1 MEQNEYLFN
10 IHSLYNLARY
20 SFLEIE
26 SNYARTVEAS
36 GITLPQ
42 LRVLWIIKVFP
53 GISLTSIAKIGC
65 WTSPT
70 VSNMIKILLSKKLIF
85 KGETVNKKAYMFQL
99 TQMGTY
105 FIDINK
111 QDEEKKFFLFDLI
124 DLFSH
129 KELDFIIDI
138 FTKIVI
144 KEKKEFIFDYIE
156 KINEVD
162 LKINLTGLDKNK
174 VSTIK
179 KIISIYNLLRTFVL
193 TVEDSHREPLKEYN
207 VTYAQLRALWIIK
220 AFPGITSKEL
230 SQISFWSP
238 STVHVIV
245 KNLCSKQFIYREK
258 ALIKNAYYLDISK
271 LGEDLIIEDYEKNQ
285 KTLLIFQELKDIN
298 FQDILI
304 INCLLA
310 KINNKL
316 GNYKT
321 EEYIQKTFDVIKDKA
336 LNDKKLL

>member
-1 MEQNEYLFN
+1 MEQIEYLFN

-53 GISLTSIAKIGC
+53 GSSLSSIARIGC

-70 VSNMIKILLSKKLIF
+70 VSNMIKILINKGLIF
-85 KGETVNKKAYMFQL
+85 KGETINKKVYKFQL
-99 TQMGTY
+99 TQMGTF
-105 FIDINK
+105 FINANK
-111 QDEEKKFFLFDLI
+111 QDEKRKFYLFDLI

-129 KELDFIIDI
+129 EELDFIIEI
-138 FTKIVI
+138 FTKIII
-144 KEKKEFIFDYIE
+144 KEKKEFIFEYID
-156 KINEVD
+156 KINELN
-162 LKINLTGLDKNK
+162 LKIDLTGVDTSK

-179 KIISIYNLLRTFVL
+179 KIVSIDILLRIFVL
-193 TVEDSHREPLKEYN
+193 TVENSHREPLKEFN

-238 STVHVIV
+238 STVHVVV
-245 KNLCSKQFIYREK
+245 KNLYSKHFICKEK
-258 ALIKNAYYLDISK
+258 ALIKNAYYLDISNK
-271 LGEDLIIEDYEKNQ
+271 GEDLIIEDYKKNQ

-298 FQDILI
+298 SENILRL
-304 INCLLA
+304 NYLLA
-310 KINNKL
+310 KITTRL

-321 EEYIQKTFDVIKDKA
+321 REYIRKTFEVNKNRAFQD
-336 LNDKKLL
+336 

>member
-1 MEQNEYLFN
+1 MEQNEYLYN

-20 SFLEIE
+20 VFLKIE

-53 GISLTSIAKIGC
+53 GISLSSIARIGC

-70 VSNMIKILLSKKLIF
+70 VSNMIKILINKKLIF
-85 KGETVNKKAYMFQL
+85 KGETISKKVYKFQL
-99 TQMGTY
+99 TKMGMF
-105 FIDINK
+105 FINTNK
-111 QDEEKKFFLFDLI
+111 QDEKKKFYIFDLI

-129 KELDFIIDI
+129 EELDFIIEI
-138 FTKIVI
+138 FTMIII
-144 KEKKEFIFDYIE
+144 KEKKEFIFNYIE
-156 KINEVD
+156 KINKVN
-162 LKINLTGLDKNK
+162 LKINLTGFDTSK

-193 TVEDSHREPLKEYN
+193 TVENSHREPLKEFN
-207 VTYAQLRALWIIK
+207 VTYAQIRALWTIK

-230 SQISFWSP
+230 SQISFWAP

-245 KNLCSKQFIYREK
+245 KNLYSKHFIYKEK

-271 LGEDLIIEDYEKNQ
+271 QGEDLIIEDYKKNQ

-298 FQDILI
+298 LQDIIRL
-304 INCLLA
+304 NCLLG
-310 KINNKL
+310 KINSRL

-321 EEYIQKTFDVIKDKA
+321 EEYIKKTFDVIKNRA
-336 LNDKKLL
+336 LQD